1 MSQNAKSQDRLPK
14 GANETIQSE
23 DLDFIADCK
32 AAFLEERMPYANLL
46 LLVVVGIVSAFI
58 VWAYQSQV
66 SELTRGQGK
75 VISSGS
81 TQIVQSLEG
90 GIVEKLFTQEG
101 KYVERGATLAK
112 LDDTIL
118 QTSFQESIVERNNLM
133 AKIARLDAESTGLAN
148 IRFPEAL
155 IESCPELVD
164 SEQLLFDTRREK
176 ITISQS
182 RLNKSLDLKK
192 EELAIT
198 RPLAESGVVSQVEL
212 LRLKTMVNDLEGQIE
227 KEKSEYLN
235 EVVSQNNEYKT
246 SLSQIQQTIL
256 AYEDKIARSSIRA
269 PVSGIVN
276 KVHIK
281 TLGGVLQPGAPI
293 VEIVPAEDTLLVE
306 AKISPSDIAFVK
318 LGQEATVKLT
328 AYDYSIYGGLEGV
341 VEQISAD
348 TFLNEE
354 DGQSYYHILIRTGER
369 SLKTTGQSFEILP
382 GMIAQVDIKTGKKS
396 ILDYMLKPLLRA
408 KVNAFTER

>member
-1 MSQNAKSQDRLPK
+1 MSQDAKSQERLPK
-14 GANETIQSE
+14 GANETVQSE

-46 LLVVVGIVSAFI
+46 LLVVIGIVAAFI

-75 VISSGS
+75 VIPSGS

-90 GIVEKLFTQEG
+90 GIVDELLTQEG
-101 KYVERGATLAK
+101 QYVESGSTLAK
-112 LDDTIL
+112 LNDTIL
-118 QTSFQESIVERNNLM
+118 QTSYRESLVERDYLV
-133 AKIARLDAESTGLAN
+133 AKIARLDAESSGLAG

-155 IESCPELVD
+155 IESCPELVA

-176 ITISQS
+176 ITSSQS
-182 RLNKSLDLKK
+182 RLRKSLDLKRK
-192 EELAIT
+192 ELDIT

-212 LRLKTMVNDLEGQIE
+212 LRLETMVNDLEGQIE
-227 KEKSEYLN
+227 REKSEYLN

-246 SLSQIQQTIL
+246 SLSQIEQTIL
-256 AYEDKIARSSIRA
+256 AYEDKIARVNIKA

-293 VEIVPAEDTLLVE
+293 VEIVPAEDTLLIE

-318 LGQEATVKLT
+318 LDQEATVKLT
-328 AYDYSIYGGLEGV
+328 AYDYSIYGGLEGF
-341 VEQISAD
+341 VERISAD

-354 DGQSYYHILIRTGER
+354 DGHSYYHILIRTGER
-369 SLKTTGQSFEILP
+369 SLKTTDQTFETLP

-408 KVNAFTER
+408 KMNAFTER

>member
-1 MSQNAKSQDRLPK
+1 MSQNSNSKDRLPK
-14 GANETIQSE
+14 GANETVQTE

-46 LLVVVGIVSAFI
+46 LLLVVGIVSAFI

-75 VISSGS
+75 VIPSGS

-90 GIVEKLFTQEG
+90 GIVEELQTREG
-101 KYVERGATLAK
+101 QFVERGATLAK

-118 QTSFQESIVERNNLM
+118 QTSYRESIVKRDNLM
-133 AKIARLDAESTGLAN
+133 AKIARLDAESQGSET
-148 IRFPEAL
+148 IRFPEYL
-155 IESCPELVD
+155 IESSPELVS
-164 SEQLLFDTRREK
+164 SEQLLFNTRREK
-176 ITISQS
+176 ITTSQS
-182 RLNKSLDLKK
+182 RLSKSLDLKK
-192 EELAIT
+192 KELGIT

-212 LRLKTMVNDLEGQIE
+212 LRLETMVNDLEGQIE

-246 SLSQIQQTIL
+246 NLSQMQQTII
-256 AYEDKIARSSIRA
+256 AYEDKIDRSSIKA

-306 AKISPSDIAFVK
+306 ARISPSDIAFIS

-369 SLKTTGQSFEILP
+369 SLKTTDQTFEILP

-396 ILDYMLKPLLRA
+396 ILDYMLKPLMRA
-408 KVNAFTER
+408 KMNAFTER